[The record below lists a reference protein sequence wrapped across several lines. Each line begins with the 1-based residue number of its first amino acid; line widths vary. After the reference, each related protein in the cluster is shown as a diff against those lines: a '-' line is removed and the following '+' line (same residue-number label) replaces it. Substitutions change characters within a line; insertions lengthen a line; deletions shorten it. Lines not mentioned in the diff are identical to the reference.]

1 MLRQRYEPDQ
11 MTSHPRGGFQVLL
24 SVLALV
30 IGAQLGAATPLR
42 ADEPVTIILKGDEKP
57 EVITRT
63 IEALTQ
69 NGKAVTVRIAPAK
82 KGADSPA
89 DDANSVLDRA
99 GVFWDY
105 FVSALHVGNADL
117 PKVGLLPGDLA
128 RGWSANSNGVEGL
141 PAIMRVVLALTL
153 AALAAFLVRA
163 LARPFLAARC
173 VPESPLLVHRFKAAL
188 AVGLRDLLTLAA
200 FWLAARLGANLLL
213 PQVDLAARTVN
224 IAVIATL
231 YAAAYLIVG
240 RFFLAPNAPERRLLP
255 LPRAEHHF
263 RLLTIF
269 ALSANFLLA
278 VAAIAGPAA
287 SDKGSVTG
295 LFALLALPVVLYKLW
310 WFWDLRH
317 DMTTL
322 VLGEPVEGREPHKVR
337 QFLAHAAP
345 WFYMVTAILIW
356 MVVRAAT
363 VLPNGFR
370 WAIAASYTQIL
381 LFMIPLVAV
390 GLTALVRS
398 LRALRAESA
407 KPTPVHG
414 AFGQTLES
422 GIGALAWAGGLSL
435 MAQIWGSLL
444 VDVNSSEYAATMR
457 HVMVI
462 ATVTFSGWVLLTF
475 LRGYFDAYA
484 IDKPTTGP
492 VDEDAEVQDSVPS
505 RLGTVLPVLRGIVL
519 GAVIAFTGLIVISR
533 LGIDIAPLLAG
544 FGILG
549 LAVSFGSQALVR
561 DIVSGFFFMLE
572 DAFRIGEYVDTGRLK
587 GTVEKISLRS
597 MQLRHQSGQIHTVP
611 FGQIPSLTNASRDW
625 ATIKFNLRLDR
636 SVDIEKARK
645 AIKKV
650 GVAMMDDPEI
660 APHLIE
666 PLKMQGVADIADNA
680 IVVRLKFTAKPAHAS
695 TVQRNAMKMVY
706 QALNEAGIP
715 FASNAVTVN
724 SAEDRMGAAAALTRA
739 PVAIPAAPSG

>member
-1 MLRQRYEPDQ
+1 MISCACRI
-11 MTSHPRGGFQVLL
+11 FQALL
-24 SVLALV
+24 FSLTLIMAGQFCAST
-30 IGAQLGAATPLR
+30 GAQ
-42 ADEPVTIILKGDEKP
+42 ADEPVTIILQGDEKP
-57 EVITRT
+57 EAIART
-63 IEALTQ
+63 IEALAR

-82 KGADSPA
+82 KGVEVAEE
-89 DDANSVLDRA
+89 DANSVLDRA
-99 GVFWDY
+99 GAFWNS
-105 FVSALHVGNADL
+105 FVAAFHEGNADL
-117 PKVGLLPGDLA
+117 PKTGLLPGDLA
-128 RGWSANSNGVEGL
+128 KAWSANLNGREGL
-141 PAIMRVVLALTL
+141 PAFARIALVLGL
-153 AALAAFLVRA
+153 AGLAGYLVRA
-163 LARPFLAARC
+163 LVRPWLARWFS
-173 VPESPLLVHRFKAAL
+173 PESALLVHRFRSAL
-188 AVGLRDLLTLAA
+188 MVGLHDVLTVAA

-213 PQVDLAARTVN
+213 PQADLAAR
-224 IAVIATL
+224 IAYVAVVAAL
-231 YAAAYLIVG
+231 YMAAYLIVG
-240 RFFLAPNAPERRLLP
+240 RFLLAPRAPGRRLLP
-255 LPRAEHHF
+255 LPRAAHHF
-263 RLLTIF
+263 RMLTVF
-269 ALSANFLLA
+269 ALLGNSALGFAA
-278 VAAIAGPAA
+278 VAGPAA
-287 SDKGSVTG
+287 SDKGTVTG
-295 LFALLALPVVLYKLW
+295 LFALLALPVILYKLW

-317 DMTTL
+317 DMTAL
-322 VLGEPVEGREPHKVR
+322 ILGEETELQAPHQFRV
-337 QFLAHAAP
+337 FLAHAAP
-345 WFYMVTAILIW
+345 WFYIATAILIW
-356 MVVRAAT
+356 MVTRTAT

-370 WAIAASYTQIL
+370 WAVASSYTQIL
-381 LFMIPLVAV
+381 LFVIPLVAV

-398 LRALRAESA
+398 LRTLRAETA
-407 KPTPVHG
+407 KPTPVRR

-462 ATVTFSGWVLLTF
+462 ATVTFVGWVLLTF

-484 IDKPTTGP
+484 TNRPVTGP
-492 VDEDAEVQDSVPS
+492 VDEDAEVHDSVPS
-505 RLGTVLPVLRGIVL
+505 RLATVLPVLRGIVL
-519 GAVIAFTGLIVISR
+519 GGVIAFTGLIVISR
-533 LGIDIAPLLAG
+533 LGIDIAPLLAA

-561 DIVSGFFFMLE
+561 DIVSGFFFMVE
-572 DAFRIGEYVDTGRLK
+572 DAFRVGEYVDTGRLK

-597 MQLRHQSGQIHTVP
+597 VQLRHQSGQIHTVP

-650 GVAMMDDPEI
+650 GTAMMENPEI
-660 APHLIE
+660 APNLIE
-666 PLKMQGVADIADNA
+666 PLKMQGVADITDNA

-724 SAEDRMGAAAALTRA
+724 SADDRMAAAAALAR
-739 PVAIPAAPSG
+739 PPAAPAPAPAG